1 MDAGSAG
8 FFLLHLDGTVTPS
21 TELAAVFQPAIT
33 APSTENGVAAGG
45 APPAVRMPLG
55 ALLRLNPEQAAQFA
69 KWLELVRK
77 RHGDMRW
84 EKLAA
89 LAPAQEIRNGQGD
102 EAGTARLAYRKLCDA
117 HGGLAAIAV
126 FAMDASPGL
135 AAARQLEEERQR
147 HKLEVRDVLALAA
160 NPPETVGA
168 FLEDARLR
176 LDGAREDWDAYLEAR
191 KREGEAAQAG
201 GKGATGGSAL
211 RLWQDEDGES
221 AGQRLFRELHM
232 VKGNAGAFG
241 FESLAAGAQESE
253 DLLEALKGIAS
264 GADRTV
270 ARLTSSLTGLRA
282 QLEELLRAMKLIAGE
297 GQDAMARIL
306 KWKLDR
312 LVASTGGMDLAKVD
326 PALRAILEA
335 TRKLPFLS
343 PAYLLRKYR
352 NLVERVAHNLGKRVS
367 FRITSNTGDIHP
379 ESFSRVDEALV
390 HILRN
395 MVDHGL
401 ETPAERMAAGKGEAE
416 IGFEFVAG
424 EDRVFLRVR
433 DDGRGMDPG
442 RIADRGVALGLIGR
456 DEADR
461 LDEVGRLGLIFREGF
476 TTRDEAGMVSGRG
489 LGLALA
495 ARCVADRGGN
505 IYVYS
510 RPGEGTRFA
519 IELPPIGQKKLP

>member
-1 MDAGSAG
+1 MIMDSGSAG

-21 TELAAVFQPAIT
+21 TALAASIPA
-33 APSTENGVAAGG
+33 AASR
-45 APPAVRMPLG
+45 PPLG
-55 ALLRLNPEQAAQFA
+55 AVMRLNPEQAAQFD

-89 LAPAQEIRNGQGD
+89 LAPVHEIRGGRG
-102 EAGTARLAYRKLCDA
+102 EPESAARLVYRKLTDTQ
-117 HGGLAAIAV
+117 GVLSAIAV
-126 FAMDASPGL
+126 FTLDATDSPPGMTM
-135 AAARQLEEERQR
+135 ARQLEAERQR

-168 FLEDARLR
+168 FLEDARAR
-176 LDGAREDWDAYLEAR
+176 LDAARKDWDEYLEAR
-191 KREGEAAQAG
+191 IKPGEAGEGGQAP
-201 GKGATGGSAL
+201 L
-211 RLWQDEDGES
+211 GER
-221 AGQRLFRELHM
+221 QRLFRELHM

-241 FESLAAGAQESE
+241 FESLAAGAQECE
-253 DLLEALKGIAS
+253 DLLEALKDGS
-264 GADRTV
+264 TGADRAV
-270 ARLTSSLTGLRA
+270 ARLTASLTLLRA
-282 QLEELLRAMKLIAGE
+282 QLEELLRAMRLIAGE

-312 LVASTGGMDLAKVD
+312 LVASSGGIDLAKVD
-326 PALRAILEA
+326 SAVRAILEA

-352 NLVERVAHNLGKRVS
+352 NLVERLALNLGKRVN

-395 MVDHGL
+395 MVDHGI
-401 ETPAERMAAGKGEAE
+401 ESPAERTAAGKGEAE
-416 IGFEFVAG
+416 IGFEFVAE

-433 DDGRGMDPG
+433 DDGRGMDPAQ
-442 RIADRGVALGLIGR
+442 IAERGVTLGLVTR
-456 DEADR
+456 EEAGQ

-495 ARCVADRGGN
+495 ARCVADRGGE

-510 RPGEGTRFA
+510 QPGQGTWFA
-519 IELPPIGQKKLP
+519 IELPHIGQKKTF

>member
-1 MDAGSAG
+1 MDAGNAG
-8 FFLLHLDGTVTPS
+8 FFLLHLDGTVTPP
-21 TELAAVFQPAIT
+21 TALAGFIQPAVSGLPLDNGL
-33 APSTENGVAAGG
+33 PSPGASAAS
-45 APPAVRMPLG
+45 AALARVPLG
-55 ALLRLNPEQAAQFA
+55 AFLRLNPEQAAHFA
-69 KWLELVRK
+69 KWLELVGK

-89 LAPAQEIRNGQGD
+89 LAPAQEIRNGRGD
-102 EAGTARLAYRKLCDA
+102 ESGVVRLAYRKLADA
-117 HGGLAAIAV
+117 QGCLTAIAV
-126 FAMDASPGL
+126 FAMEASTGL
-135 AAARQLEEERQR
+135 AMARQLEEERHR
-147 HKLEVRDVLALAA
+147 HELQIRDVLALAA

-168 FLEDARLR
+168 FLQDARLR
-176 LDGAREDWDAYLEAR
+176 LDGARKDWDGYLT
-191 KREGEAAQAG
+191 
-201 GKGATGGSAL
+201 GAKSASAL
-211 RLWQDEDGES
+211 GLWQGEDGES

-253 DLLEALKGIAS
+253 DLLEALKDAEA

-270 ARLTSSLTGLRA
+270 TRLTSSLTGLRA

-312 LVASTGGMDLAKVD
+312 LVAGAGGIDMAKVD
-326 PALRAILEA
+326 PAVRAILEA

-352 NLVERVAHNLGKRVS
+352 NLVERVAHNLGKRVD

-401 ETPAERMAAGKGEAE
+401 ETPAERQALGKGEAE
-416 IGFEFVAG
+416 IGFEFVAE

-433 DDGRGMDPG
+433 DNGRGMDPDH
-442 RIADRGVALGLIGR
+442 IADRGVSLGLISRG
-456 DEADR
+456 EADQ

-476 TTRDEAGMVSGRG
+476 TTRNEAGMVSGRG

-510 RPGEGTRFA
+510 QPGEGTRFA